1 MPGESAPTVP
11 RARTLLLSLVGRT
24 LQTISGVENRVL
36 RVDADNVVV
45 ATPKSPD
52 GQPVPIAWVG
62 DALERLAR
70 NHEIE
75 ISSASVGHR
84 SDFVGAVLLT
94 LPGAEA
100 VPGAAPPRVRL
111 PR

>member
-1 MPGESAPTVP
+1 
-11 RARTLLLSLVGRT
+11 VGRG
-24 LQTISGVENRVL
+24 LHTISGQENSVL

-52 GQPVPIAWVG
+52 GQPVPIAWVR
-62 DALERLAR
+62 DALERLER

-75 ISSASVGHR
+75 ISSASIGHR

-100 VPGAAPPRVRL
+100 VPGASPPRIRL

>member
-1 MPGESAPTVP
+1 MPGDSYPTVP
-11 RARTLLLSLVGRT
+11 RARALLLSLVGRS
-24 LQTISGVENRVL
+24 LQTISGQENSVL

-52 GQPVPIAWVG
+52 GQPVPIALVR
-62 DALERLAR
+62 DALERLGH

-75 ISSASVGHR
+75 ISVASVGQR

-100 VPGAAPPRVRL
+100 VPGASPPRVRL